1 MSMSEDEWKAER
13 EFDRPRCACRGLGYV
28 PISGA
33 GNPMAVEPCGCDE
46 PREPE
51 EDALND

>member
-28 PISGA
+28 PIRGA
-33 GNPMAVEPCGCDE
+33 GNYMAVEPCGCDE
-46 PREPE
+46 PEEVEPS
-51 EDALND
+51 DDR